1 MLVQKY
7 GGSSLASPEKIR
19 RVSEKVRQSLAE
31 HEKMIVVVS
40 AMGKSTDQLL
50 DLAGLVSRDPVLRE
64 KDVLLSTGEQVSAAL
79 LAMSLCERSVRS
91 CSMNAWQ
98 LGIMTHHN
106 HGEARI
112 THIDTSRI
120 DSVFQEK
127 DVIVV
132 TGFQGVNRKGDI
144 TTLGRGGSDTSAV
157 ALASCCGCKCE
168 IYSDVAGV
176 YSCDPALFPCSRKL
190 DLISY
195 NHMWSLSISGAKVL
209 NPVAVE
215 TAWKEKVPI
224 YCGAS
229 FSAEKGTEVVENLPR
244 GQDISDVIGV
254 ATMKIDHKDHRVLHP
269 GPLRRVTVVGKNHKD
284 PDLSEHVY
292 SVLEKRGINH
302 CGRGIFPYRT
312 TALIDEDNSKLA
324 VSVLA
329 EELGLAM

>member
-7 GGSSLASPEKIR
+7 GGSSLASPEKIN
-19 RVSEKVRQSLAE
+19 RVSKKVKDSLDD
-31 HEKMIVVVS
+31 HQKMIVVVS
-40 AMGKSTDQLL
+40 AMGKSTDHLL
-50 DLAGLVSRDPVLRE
+50 DLAGMVSREPLLRE
-64 KDVLLSTGEQVSAAL
+64 RDVLLSTGEQVSAAL
-79 LAMSLCERSVRS
+79 LAMSLSERGVRV

-98 LGIMTHHN
+98 LGIMTDMN

-112 THIDTSRI
+112 THVDSTRI
-120 DSVFQEK
+120 DRALNGQ

-132 TGFQGVNRKGDI
+132 TGFQGVNRNGDI

-157 ALASCCGCKCE
+157 ALASCCGCRCE

-176 YSCDPALFPCSRKL
+176 YSCDPALFPGSRKL
-190 DLISY
+190 DLICY
-195 NHMWSLSISGAKVL
+195 DHMWSLSISGAEVL

-215 TAWKEKVPI
+215 TAWKEKVPL

-229 FSAEKGTEVVENLPR
+229 FSAERGTEVVENIPA
-244 GQDISDVIGV
+244 GQHVSDVIGI
-254 ATMKIDHKDHRVLHP
+254 ATMRVDHTEGRARP
-269 GPLRRVTVVGKNHKD
+269 GLLRRVTVVGKNHKD

-292 SVLEKRGINH
+292 SVLEKRGIDH

-312 TALIDEDNSKLA
+312 TALIDEDNSELA

-329 EELGLAM
+329 EELGLAV